1 MNELVQLVQQKT
13 GLSAE
18 ISQQVVDTVVGFIK
32 TKIPAPLASGLDSLL
47 GGSPQ
52 ANAAAAGAGSDSSS
66 GLMAEAE
73 QLLGGV
79 LGKKES

>member
-18 ISQQVVDTVVGFIK
+18 VSQQVVDTVVGFIK

-52 ANAAAAGAGSDSSS
+52 ANAAAAGTASNSSS
-66 GLMAEAE
+66 GLMGEAE
-73 QLLGGV
+73 QLLGGM